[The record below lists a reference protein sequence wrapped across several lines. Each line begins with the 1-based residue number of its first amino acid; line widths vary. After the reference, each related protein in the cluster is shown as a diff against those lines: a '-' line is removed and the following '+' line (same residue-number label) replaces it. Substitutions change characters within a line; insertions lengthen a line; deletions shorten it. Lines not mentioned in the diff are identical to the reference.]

1 MIILTSPQMPT
12 GCTIPEEE
20 IERVIEH
27 SPGSIVL
34 IDEAYWGYGTD
45 DNVFERKLITTYSN
59 VVVTRTFSKFYGLAN
74 IRIGYGLCSY
84 PLRRTIGLDLPL
96 FRASGISR
104 EIAIAAVKDQ
114 EYYRAMKA
122 ESNAVRAWFTDELN
136 KLEDVKAFWSESNF
150 VFVKLLHADADR
162 VMLPPYVSMLF
173 CP

>member
-1 MIILTSPQMPT
+1 M
-12 GCTIPEEE
+12 
-20 IERVIEH
+20 
-27 SPGSIVL
+27 
-34 IDEAYWGYGTD
+34 
-45 DNVFERKLITTYSN
+45 
-59 VVVTRTFSKFYGLAN
+59 
-74 IRIGYGLCSY
+74 
-84 PLRRTIGLDLPL
+84 RRTIGLDLPL

-122 ESNAVRAWFTDELN
+122 ESNAVRAWFTDEMN
-136 KLEDVKAFWSESNF
+136 KLEDVKAFWLESNF